1 MRLLL
6 VANAKVRLAW
16 PMLFNSGAYLGF
28 LPLVTVLH
36 WLLPSRARAL
46 WLLLASYFFYAWWS
60 VPYLGLM
67 IGLTAANFSMG
78 IAQAQF
84 RGPRRLAVALA
95 VAMNLLVL
103 GIFKYLGF
111 LEQLGQRA
119 ASLFGLD
126 AIPIVVN
133 VVLPLGLSFF
143 VFEFIHYQID
153 IHRGYQPIHD
163 PIRFA
168 LFPAFFP
175 TQIAGPI
182 KRFQDFD
189 AQVGRRPRFDAA
201 LFVDGLQLIVL
212 GLVKKIVL
220 ADSLRPLADAVF
232 ANTGAVSRFDALA
245 GTMAFGFQIYLD
257 FSGYTDIGRGSA
269 QLLGYRMPANFRTPY
284 LATSVRDFW
293 RRWHIT
299 LSSWLRDYLY
309 IPLGGSRIGSRRT
322 LANLV
327 ATMSLGGL
335 WHGAAIH
342 FILWGFLHGI
352 ALATHR
358 WVGGIRQPTVAFR
371 LPTPVRILIAWAC
384 TQAVVMLLWAL
395 FRVPL
400 LEATALWSRLVFGG
414 GTGLLDVKSLS
425 TILLIVVAVVGAD
438 LFLQAVH
445 DADVWRHSWY
455 TLGLRPISIAAAGV
469 LVLVFT
475 VNGHSTTPFIYFQ
488 F

>member
-1 MRLLL
+1 
-6 VANAKVRLAW
+6 
-16 PMLFNSGAYLGF
+16 MLFNSGAYLGF

-67 IGLTAANFSMG
+67 IGLTAANFTVG
-78 IAQAQF
+78 IAQARF
-84 RGPRRLAVALA
+84 RRPQRLVVALA
-95 VAMNLLVL
+95 IAMNLLVL
-103 GIFKYLGF
+103 AIFKYLGF
-111 LEQLGQRA
+111 LEQLVQRA
-119 ASLFGLD
+119 ASLFGLS
-126 AIPIVVN
+126 AIPIVVD

-143 VFEFIHYQID
+143 VFEFIHYQVD
-153 IHRGYQPIHD
+153 IHRGYQPIRD

-189 AQVGRRPRFDAA
+189 AQVLRRPPFDTA

-220 ADSLRPLADAVF
+220 ADSLRPLADSIF
-232 ANTGAVSRFDALA
+232 ANTAAVSRIDALA
-245 GTMAFGFQIYLD
+245 GTIAFGFQIYLD

-269 QLLGYRMPANFRTPY
+269 QLLGYRMPENFRTPY

-309 IPLGGSRIGSRRT
+309 IPLGGSRIGPRRT
-322 LANLV
+322 LANLM
-327 ATMSLGGL
+327 ATMTLGGL

-342 FILWGFLHGI
+342 FVLWGFLHGI
-352 ALATHR
+352 ALAAQR
-358 WVGGIRQPTVAFR
+358 WMGGVKRPALASR
-371 LPTPVRILIAWAC
+371 LPSAFGALVAWAS
-384 TQAVVMLLWAL
+384 TQTLVMLLWSL
-395 FRVPL
+395 FRVPFVD
-400 LEATALWSRLVFGG
+400 ATALWNRLAFGG
-414 GTGLLDVKSLS
+414 GTGLLDQVSLS
-425 TILLIVVAVVGAD
+425 AIALIVVGVVGTEII
-438 LFLQAVH
+438 LRSVQ
-445 DADVWRHSWY
+445 DADTWHDHWY
-455 TLGLRPISIAAAGV
+455 TLGLRPISIAAGSL

-475 VNGHSTTPFIYFQ
+475 VNGHSTTRFIYFQ